1 VTLPPCLERQ
11 TASLSG
17 AILQEEIVM
26 KTAIGIMVSLCLLV
40 VDAYWTS
47 RRALGENR
55 DRAKC

>member
-1 VTLPPCLERQ
+1 
-11 TASLSG
+11 
-17 AILQEEIVM
+17 M